1 MKAIILA
8 GGKGTR
14 LWPLSREK
22 FSKQILKLI
31 DGRSLLELTYERVL
45 NLLTP
50 EDIIT
55 ITNADYYYYVKDTAS
70 RFSLELEKNIITEP
84 IGKDAYPAI
93 ALGIQ
98 FILEKLSSNIEETI
112 FIFPS
117 DHIIKPVD
125 RFIEYM
131 YLGKDSAEK
140 GYLVT
145 FGVKP
150 TRPETGYG
158 YIKLG
163 EKLKGF
169 NKVERFIEKP
179 SLELVRGYL
188 EKGSYFWNS
197 GMFVFKVSTFLEELK
212 LYQPEI
218 YNSVIHGYDY
228 FIKSFSTMPTI
239 SVDFALMEKSER
251 VAVVPM
257 DIFWTDVGSWDS
269 FYEIKEK
276 DNDNNV
282 MIGDVCSINTRNSLI
297 ISTKRLVSSV
307 GIDDLL
313 IVETDDA
320 ILVLKKGN
328 GQDIRELL
336 EKLYAEDRKEVI
348 NHTEVYRPWGY
359 YKILGEGDKYKI
371 RRVII
376 KPEASLRLH
385 RHYYRSEH
393 WTVIKGT
400 ANIQIEDK
408 LYTLK
413 EGESTFAP
421 KLALHKLS
429 NADKVN
435 LELIETQCGEYIR
448 EGDIESYD

>member
-84 IGKDAYPAI
+84 IGKDTCPAI

-328 GQDIRELL
+328 GQDVRELL

-359 YKILGEGDKYKI
+359 YKNFRG
-371 RRVII
+371 RR
-376 KPEASLRLH
+376 
-385 RHYYRSEH
+385 
-393 WTVIKGT
+393 
-400 ANIQIEDK
+400 
-408 LYTLK
+408 
-413 EGESTFAP
+413 
-421 KLALHKLS
+421 
-429 NADKVN
+429 
-435 LELIETQCGEYIR
+435 
-448 EGDIESYD
+448 